1 MSSREMMQTQLNET
15 STSEVACT
23 PSTDRRSWYPRHLA
37 LIIASAPMMLFLVI
51 PMIALVAQAP
61 LEEVIAYLTDQQVS
75 MAIALS
81 AYTTITTTCVTVAL
95 GTPLAYLMAR
105 YRFRGKKMLDT
116 LIDLPL
122 VLPPSAA
129 GIALLLTFGRHGILG
144 ERLADLGLQIP
155 FTPLAVVLAQTF
167 VSAPFYI
174 RATMNGIASV
184 DSSLEEAGM
193 VDGAGSLRLF
203 WSITFPMARV
213 AMISGAIMTWARAL
227 GEFGATIIF
236 AGNFPGRTQTIPIA
250 IYLGFNIDLESAV
263 VLSAILL
270 CVSFGVIMIVKWA
283 LKQSVTRAE
292 IY

>member
-1 MSSREMMQTQLNET
+1 MMQTQVEEI
-15 STSEVACT
+15 STSEVAYT
-23 PSTDRRSWYPRHLA
+23 PSAGRRTRYLRHLG
-37 LIIASAPMMLFLVI
+37 LIIASAPMVLFLAI

-61 LEEVIAYLTDQQVS
+61 LEEIIARLTDRQVS

-81 AYTTITTTCVTVAL
+81 VYTTITTTCVTVAL

-193 VDGAGSLRLF
+193 VDGAGTLRLF
-203 WSITFPMARV
+203 WNITFPLARV

-250 IYLGFNIDLESAV
+250 IYLGFNINLESAV
-263 VLSAILL
+263 VLSSILL
-270 CVSFGVIMIVKWA
+270 CASFGVIMIVKWA
-283 LKQSVTRAE
+283 LKQSVTRAD

>member
-1 MSSREMMQTQLNET
+1 MSDGEMMQTQVEEI
-15 STSEVACT
+15 STSEVAYT
-23 PSTDRRSWYPRHLA
+23 PSAGRRTRYLRHLG
-37 LIIASAPMMLFLVI
+37 LIIASAPMVLFLAI

-61 LEEVIAYLTDQQVS
+61 LEEIIARLTDRQVS

-81 AYTTITTTCVTVAL
+81 VYTTITTTCVTVAL

-193 VDGAGSLRLF
+193 VDGAGTLRLF
-203 WSITFPMARV
+203 WNITFPLARV

-250 IYLGFNIDLESAV
+250 IYLGFNINLESAV
-263 VLSAILL
+263 VLSSILL
-270 CVSFGVIMIVKWA
+270 CASFGVIMIVKWA
-283 LKQSVTRAE
+283 LKQSVTRAD

>member
-1 MSSREMMQTQLNET
+1 MMQTQVEEI
-15 STSEVACT
+15 STSEVAYT
-23 PSTDRRSWYPRHLA
+23 PSAGRRTRYLRHLG
-37 LIIASAPMMLFLVI
+37 LIIASAPMVLFLAI

-61 LEEVIAYLTDQQVS
+61 LEEIIARLTDRQVS

-81 AYTTITTTCVTVAL
+81 VYTTITTTCVTVAL

-193 VDGAGSLRLF
+193 VDGAGTLRLF
-203 WSITFPMARV
+203 WSITFPLARV

-250 IYLGFNIDLESAV
+250 IYLGFNINLESAV
-263 VLSAILL
+263 VLSSILL
-270 CVSFGVIMIVKWA
+270 CASFGVIMIVKWA
-283 LKQSVTRAE
+283 LKQSVTRAD

>member
-1 MSSREMMQTQLNET
+1 MMQTQVEEI
-15 STSEVACT
+15 STSEVAYT
-23 PSTDRRSWYPRHLA
+23 PSAGCRTRYLRHLG
-37 LIIASAPMMLFLVI
+37 LIIASAPMVLFLAI

-61 LEEVIAYLTDQQVS
+61 LEEIIARLTDRQVS

-81 AYTTITTTCVTVAL
+81 VYTTITTTCVTVAL

-144 ERLADLGLQIP
+144 ARLADLGLQIP

-193 VDGAGSLRLF
+193 VDGAGTLRLF
-203 WSITFPMARV
+203 WNITFPLARV

-250 IYLGFNIDLESAV
+250 IYLGFNINLESAV
-263 VLSAILL
+263 VLSSILL
-270 CVSFGVIMIVKWA
+270 CASFGVIMIVKWA
-283 LKQSVTRAE
+283 LKQSVTRAD

>member
-1 MSSREMMQTQLNET
+1 MQSQAEEISAREAEYL
-15 STSEVACT
+15 SGV
-23 PSTDRRSWYPRHLA
+23 RRRPWLPKHLL
-37 LIIASAPMMLFLVI
+37 LIVASAPMVVFLALPLV
-51 PMIALVAQAP
+51 ALVARAP
-61 LEEVIAYLTDQQVS
+61 LAEVITRLADRQVS

-81 AYTTITTTCVTVAL
+81 AYTTLATTCLTVLL

-105 YRFRGKKMLDT
+105 HRFWGKRVLDT

-129 GIALLLTFGRHGILG
+129 GIALLLTFGRYGIVG
-144 ERLADLGLQIP
+144 EHLWDFGVQIP
-155 FTPLAVVLAQTF
+155 FTPIAVVLAQTF

-174 RATMNGIASV
+174 RATMNGLAAV
-184 DSSLEEAGM
+184 DEALEEAGM
-193 VDGAGSLRLF
+193 VDGAGPLRLF
-203 WSITFPMARV
+203 WSITFPLARV
-213 AMISGAIMTWARAL
+213 SMISGAIMTWARAL

-250 IYLGFNIDLESAV
+250 IYLGFNINLESAV
-263 VLSAILL
+263 VLSTILL

>member
-1 MSSREMMQTQLNET
+1 MMQTQVEEI
-15 STSEVACT
+15 STSEVAYT
-23 PSTDRRSWYPRHLA
+23 PSAGCRTRYLRHLG
-37 LIIASAPMMLFLVI
+37 LIIASAPMVLFLAI

-61 LEEVIAYLTDQQVS
+61 LEEIIARLTDRQVS

-81 AYTTITTTCVTVAL
+81 VYTTITTTCVTVAL

-193 VDGAGSLRLF
+193 VDGAGTLRLF
-203 WSITFPMARV
+203 WNITFPLARV

-250 IYLGFNIDLESAV
+250 IYLGFNINLESAV
-263 VLSAILL
+263 VLSSILL
-270 CVSFGVIMIVKWA
+270 CASFGVIMIVKWA
-283 LKQSVTRAE
+283 LKQSVTRAD

>member
-1 MSSREMMQTQLNET
+1 VSDGEMMQTQVEEI
-15 STSEVACT
+15 STSEVAYT
-23 PSTDRRSWYPRHLA
+23 PSAGRRTRYLRHLG
-37 LIIASAPMMLFLVI
+37 LIIASAPMVLFLAI

-61 LEEVIAYLTDQQVS
+61 LEEIIARLTDRQVS

-81 AYTTITTTCVTVAL
+81 VYTTITTTCVTVAL

-193 VDGAGSLRLF
+193 VDGAGTLRLF
-203 WSITFPMARV
+203 WSITFPLARV

-250 IYLGFNIDLESAV
+250 IYLGFNINLESAV
-263 VLSAILL
+263 VLSSILL
-270 CVSFGVIMIVKWA
+270 CASFGVIMIVKWA
-283 LKQSVTRAE
+283 LKQSVTRAD

>member
-1 MSSREMMQTQLNET
+1 MQTQLNET